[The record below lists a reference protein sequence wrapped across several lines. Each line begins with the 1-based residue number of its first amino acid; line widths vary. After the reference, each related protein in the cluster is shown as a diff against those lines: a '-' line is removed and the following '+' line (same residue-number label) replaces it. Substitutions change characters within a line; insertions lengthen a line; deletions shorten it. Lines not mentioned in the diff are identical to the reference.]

1 MIIFVHMRTLSL
13 KIPDTIDFDDK
24 DISILVA
31 SSLYEKGKLS
41 IGQAAELA
49 GLSKRAF
56 IEILG
61 KYDVSIFNFPPSD
74 LNRDVSNA

>member
-1 MIIFVHMRTLSL
+1 MRTLSL